1 MEREIIKQGT
11 QYIKLIDMFNNIVYV
26 NVNSI
31 KKFSFYEGDL
41 YVTYPD
47 DKVDRFEC
55 KDVHG
60 FLNTLNYRLTQN
72 IGIIE

>member
-31 KKFSFYEGDL
+31 KKFSFYEGGL

-60 FLNTLNYRLTQN
+60 FLNTLNYGLTQN

>member
-1 MEREIIKQGT
+1 MNREITKQGT
-11 QYIKLIDMFNNIVYV
+11 QYIKIESLTTDVCYV
-26 NVNSI
+26 NANAI

-47 DKVDRFEC
+47 DKIDRFEC

-60 FLNTLNYRLTQN
+60 FLNTLNCGLTQN